1 MLITSPSIDGKLV
14 HQQVRGLVHP
24 VAEADRGEFD
34 ALAGRDV
41 VVGEQRRRAVDPD
54 ALPQSLGEKCGH
66 GASVGATSSG
76 DLNVRHYP
84 FRMRYVLIMAGGS
97 GKRLWPLS
105 RQDMP
110 KQLLRVV
117 GGKSLL
123 RIAYERLEGI
133 VPPDHVLVCTGADY
147 ADIVAT
153 ELPELKP
160 ANILGEPEGRDS
172 LNAVAWP
179 AAVLAA
185 RDPDAVIAVV
195 TSDHLMHPISAFQ
208 SALLE
213 GFEVAESGEDFLVTF
228 GVVPTAPHTGY
239 GYSAA
244 GRDAPASSRRF
255 LSHRVQGETRSCRPP
270 RSIWPRVSIGGTP
283 ACSSGAPVP
292 CLISSKR
299 CSQRRTMRCWSWPP
313 HRIDSPEI
321 YPELLK
327 ISVDYAVM
335 EPVSRGEG
343 SAQVVAV
350 RLPITWHDVG
360 GFAALGEQLPRD
372 EHGNATHGVA
382 VLVDARDNLV
392 INNAED
398 GRVVAVVGLTD
409 TVIVQTPQI
418 TLVCP
423 ITEAERIKELVAEVT
438 AQLGGGLRISEGTDA
453 LGRSRAVGLR
463 GVGDRVLGHE
473 VLDRRSADVGARLP
487 DASLLGDV
495 AWIVRVGRPTGDH
508 DVLAGREASTIGVR
522 PRRRDELVRRVVVVA
537 AEGLGDPLQVLDLL
551 AGGVGAIPDDRV
563 AVLQVVHQ
571 RLHRGSIGFGVEVF
585 GERGGWGSGFRSQAE
600 SGRSRP
606 WCPPQRDLGCRWPH
620 AQQSGRNLRRQCWC
634 RSPRASRYGRDS
646 HRRRDRPD
654 RPTAPIASTQADHQ

>member
-1 MLITSPSIDGKLV
+1 
-14 HQQVRGLVHP
+14 
-24 VAEADRGEFD
+24 
-34 ALAGRDV
+34 
-41 VVGEQRRRAVDPD
+41 
-54 ALPQSLGEKCGH
+54 
-66 GASVGATSSG
+66 
-76 DLNVRHYP
+76 
-84 FRMRYVLIMAGGS
+84 MRYVLIMAGGS

-123 RIAYERLEGI
+123 RIAYERLDGI
-133 VPPDHVLVCTGADY
+133 VPADQVLVCTGADY
-147 ADIVAT
+147 ADIVAS

-179 AAVLAA
+179 AAVVAA
-185 RDPDAVIAVV
+185 RDSDAVMAVV
-195 TSDHLMHPISAFQ
+195 TSDHLMHPVSAFQ

-213 GFEVAESGEDFLVTF
+213 AFEVAESGEDFLVTF

-239 GYSAA
+239 GYLRRGEILPNHPDVFSVIEFKEKPDLATAEEYLATGEYWWNSGMFVWRARTFLDQLEALQPKTHAA
-244 GRDAPASSRRF
+244 VQALAAAPYR
-255 LSHRVQGETRSCRPP
+255 LS
-270 RSIWPRVSIGGTP
+270 
-283 ACSSGAPVP
+283 
-292 CLISSKR
+292 
-299 CSQRRTMRCWSWPP
+299 
-313 HRIDSPEI
+313 EI

-360 GFAALGEQLPRD
+360 GFAALSEQLPRD
-372 EHGNATHGVA
+372 ERGNAIHGVS

-438 AQLGGGLRISEGTDA
+438 AKLGGGYA
-453 LGRSRAVGLR
+453 
-463 GVGDRVLGHE
+463 
-473 VLDRRSADVGARLP
+473 
-487 DASLLGDV
+487 
-495 AWIVRVGRPTGDH
+495 
-508 DVLAGREASTIGVR
+508 
-522 PRRRDELVRRVVVVA
+522 
-537 AEGLGDPLQVLDLL
+537 
-551 AGGVGAIPDDRV
+551 
-563 AVLQVVHQ
+563 
-571 RLHRGSIGFGVEVF
+571 
-585 GERGGWGSGFRSQAE
+585 
-600 SGRSRP
+600 
-606 WCPPQRDLGCRWPH
+606 
-620 AQQSGRNLRRQCWC
+620 
-634 RSPRASRYGRDS
+634 
-646 HRRRDRPD
+646 
-654 RPTAPIASTQADHQ
+654 

>member
-1 MLITSPSIDGKLV
+1 
-14 HQQVRGLVHP
+14 
-24 VAEADRGEFD
+24 
-34 ALAGRDV
+34 
-41 VVGEQRRRAVDPD
+41 
-54 ALPQSLGEKCGH
+54 
-66 GASVGATSSG
+66 
-76 DLNVRHYP
+76 
-84 FRMRYVLIMAGGS
+84 MRYVLIMAGGS

-123 RIAYERLEGI
+123 RIAYERLDGI
-133 VPPDHVLVCTGADY
+133 VSADHVLVCTGADY

-153 ELPELKP
+153 ELPELTP

-179 AAVLAA
+179 AAVVAA

-195 TSDHLMHPISAFQ
+195 TSDHLMHPVSAFQ

-213 GFEVAESGEDFLVTF
+213 AFEVAESFEDFLVTF
-228 GVVPTAPHTGY
+228 GAVPTAPHTGY
-239 GYSAA
+239 GYLRRGEILPHHPDVFSVIEFKEKPDRATAEEYLASGEYWWNSGMFVWRARTFLDQLEALQPKTHAA
-244 GRDAPASSRRF
+244 VLELAAAPYRLA
-255 LSHRVQGETRSCRPP
+255 
-270 RSIWPRVSIGGTP
+270 
-283 ACSSGAPVP
+283 
-292 CLISSKR
+292 
-299 CSQRRTMRCWSWPP
+299 
-313 HRIDSPEI
+313 EI

-343 SAQVVAV
+343 SARVVAV

-372 EHGNATHGVA
+372 ERGNAIHGVS

-438 AQLGGGLRISEGTDA
+438 AKLGGGYA
-453 LGRSRAVGLR
+453 
-463 GVGDRVLGHE
+463 
-473 VLDRRSADVGARLP
+473 
-487 DASLLGDV
+487 
-495 AWIVRVGRPTGDH
+495 
-508 DVLAGREASTIGVR
+508 
-522 PRRRDELVRRVVVVA
+522 
-537 AEGLGDPLQVLDLL
+537 
-551 AGGVGAIPDDRV
+551 
-563 AVLQVVHQ
+563 
-571 RLHRGSIGFGVEVF
+571 
-585 GERGGWGSGFRSQAE
+585 
-600 SGRSRP
+600 
-606 WCPPQRDLGCRWPH
+606 
-620 AQQSGRNLRRQCWC
+620 
-634 RSPRASRYGRDS
+634 
-646 HRRRDRPD
+646 
-654 RPTAPIASTQADHQ
+654 

>member
-1 MLITSPSIDGKLV
+1 
-14 HQQVRGLVHP
+14 
-24 VAEADRGEFD
+24 
-34 ALAGRDV
+34 
-41 VVGEQRRRAVDPD
+41 
-54 ALPQSLGEKCGH
+54 
-66 GASVGATSSG
+66 
-76 DLNVRHYP
+76 
-84 FRMRYVLIMAGGS
+84 MRYVLIMAGGS

-123 RIAYERLEGI
+123 RIAYERLDGI
-133 VPPDHVLVCTGADY
+133 VPADQVLVCTGADY

-179 AAVLAA
+179 AAVVAA

-195 TSDHLMHPISAFQ
+195 TSDHLMHPVSAFQ

-213 GFEVAESGEDFLVTF
+213 AFEVAESGEDFLVTF

-239 GYSAA
+239 GYLRRGEILPHHPDVFSVIEFKEKPDRATAEEYLASGEYWWNSGMFVWRARTFLDQLEALQPKTHAA
-244 GRDAPASSRRF
+244 VLELAAAPYRLA
-255 LSHRVQGETRSCRPP
+255 
-270 RSIWPRVSIGGTP
+270 
-283 ACSSGAPVP
+283 
-292 CLISSKR
+292 
-299 CSQRRTMRCWSWPP
+299 
-313 HRIDSPEI
+313 EI

-372 EHGNATHGVA
+372 ERGNAIHGVS

-438 AQLGGGLRISEGTDA
+438 AKLGGGYA
-453 LGRSRAVGLR
+453 
-463 GVGDRVLGHE
+463 
-473 VLDRRSADVGARLP
+473 
-487 DASLLGDV
+487 
-495 AWIVRVGRPTGDH
+495 
-508 DVLAGREASTIGVR
+508 
-522 PRRRDELVRRVVVVA
+522 
-537 AEGLGDPLQVLDLL
+537 
-551 AGGVGAIPDDRV
+551 
-563 AVLQVVHQ
+563 
-571 RLHRGSIGFGVEVF
+571 
-585 GERGGWGSGFRSQAE
+585 
-600 SGRSRP
+600 
-606 WCPPQRDLGCRWPH
+606 
-620 AQQSGRNLRRQCWC
+620 
-634 RSPRASRYGRDS
+634 
-646 HRRRDRPD
+646 
-654 RPTAPIASTQADHQ
+654 